1 MASVI
6 QLLPYGDPG
15 RNYWTYRDLAVVFSL
30 NEDTMRRRMPKWSRQ
45 RDPFPAP
52 LPYYGA
58 TSKRWRPSSVL
69 AWMKRQETACG
80 ARPVELEVIMGGR
93 RG

>member
-1 MASVI
+1 MSSI
-6 QLLPYGDPG
+6 TKLQPYGDPAK
-15 RNYWTYRDLAVVFSL
+15 NYWTYADLAAVFDL
-30 NEDTMRRRMPKWSRQ
+30 TVDTMRRKMPAWERG
-45 RDPFPAP
+45 RDPFPSP

-80 ARPVELEVIMGGR
+80 ARPVELELIQGGR
-93 RG
+93 R